1 MTGGGRGFCSPRG
14 IGANR
19 RAYGLPQW
27 GVYRYPHYAR
37 GSFVPGL
44 TPYAPQISHEQEFDF
59 LKKQAEAMRAELKD
73 IEARMKELAKE
84 TK

>member
-1 MTGGGRGFCSPRG
+1 MSRD
-14 IGANR
+14 
-19 RAYGLPQW
+19 
-27 GVYRYPHYAR
+27 
-37 GSFVPGL
+37 
-44 TPYAPQISHEQEFDF
+44 QESDF